1 MKNKALLVLIFLAI
15 DTFALYDQT
24 YQRALKG
31 DSNAQVEVG
40 DRYYSSN
47 FGKKTPD
54 YAEAL
59 KWYKKAAAQ
68 GNGKAL
74 DNLGTMYQYG
84 NGVERD
90 VVVAENLYRKAAKKG
105 DSSAM
110 FSLGV
115 ILDSR
120 DDAKAADWYIRYEAS
135 ESKLLGDNG
144 RGFFNIGYMH
154 YAGKG
159 FPEDKTQAA
168 VWFKKAMAKNNSQA
182 ACFLG
187 AMHIYGQGVTPNFN
201 KATKLLART
210 LNFSC
215 AEPHFIKLA
224 EFGNEP
230 AMVYLANR
238 YSGEAAYKW
247 LNILSDKGHAESQY
261 KLAKM
266 YRSGNGILENDSKA
280 LMWFQ
285 EAAAQGN
292 AAAQASLGDMYE
304 DGEGI
309 SKNNIKAFIWKSVAK
324 QQGHY
329 ASLYQLK
336 EELSVRQLNK
346 AQELAS
352 KCYESNFQDC
362 DPWLA
367 W

>member
-24 YQRALKG
+24 HQRALNG

-40 DRYYSSN
+40 NRYN
-47 FGKKTPD
+47 LFGEEKED

-59 KWYKKAAAQ
+59 KWYTMAAAQ
-68 GNGKAL
+68 GNRKAQFRIGL
-74 DNLGTMYQYG
+74 MYESG
-84 NGVERD
+84 LGVEKD
-90 VVVAENLYRKAAKKG
+90 VVVAEDLYRKSAKKG
-105 DSSAM
+105 ESSAM
-110 FSLGV
+110 LRLGY
-115 ILDSR
+115 ILELR
-120 DDAKAADWYIRYEAS
+120 DDAEAAEWYNRYEVS
-135 ESKLLGDNG
+135 ESKSYG
-144 RGFFNIGYMH
+144 RGIFRVGYMH
-154 YAGKG
+154 YAGIG
-159 FPEDKTQAA
+159 FPEDKTRAA
-168 VWFKKAMAKNNSQA
+168 VWFKKAMTKNNNQA
-182 ACFLG
+182 TCFLG
-187 AMHIYGQGVTPNFN
+187 SMHAYGQGVKKNLD
-201 KATKLLART
+201 KATELLARSGDW
-210 LNFSC
+210 SC
-215 AEPHFIKLA
+215 AEPHLIKLA

-230 AMVYLANR
+230 ALIYLANM
-238 YSGEAAYKW
+238 YSGEAAFKW
-247 LNILSDKGHAESQY
+247 LKILSEKGHAESQY
-261 KLAKM
+261 KLAEM

-292 AAAQASLGDMYE
+292 AAAQASLGDMYQ

-329 ASLYQLK
+329 ASLYRLK

>member
-1 MKNKALLVLIFLAI
+1 MKNKVLLVLIFLAI
-15 DTFALYDQT
+15 DTFALYDKTLQL
-24 YQRALKG
+24 ALNG

-40 DRYYSSN
+40 DRYYSSD
-47 FGKKTPD
+47 FGRKTPD

-59 KWYKKAAAQ
+59 KWYTMAAAQ
-68 GNGKAL
+68 GNGKAQYKI
-74 DNLGTMYQYG
+74 GSMYESG
-84 NGVERD
+84 VGVERD

-105 DSSAM
+105 DSAAI
-110 FSLGV
+110 FSLGF
-115 ILDSR
+115 ILESR

-135 ESKLLGDNG
+135 ESKYFGDAG
-144 RGFFNIGYMH
+144 RGFFRIGYMH

-159 FPEDKTQAA
+159 FPENKTRAA

-182 ACFLG
+182 GCFLG
-187 AMHIYGQGVTPNFN
+187 AMHIYGQGVKPNFD
-201 KATKLLART
+201 KATELLART
-210 LNFSC
+210 TNFSC
-215 AEPHFIKLA
+215 AEPHLLKLA

-230 AMVYLANR
+230 ALIYLANR
-238 YSGEAAYKW
+238 YSGEAAFKW
-247 LNILSDKGHAESQY
+247 LKILSDKGHAESQY

-292 AAAQASLGDMYE
+292 AAAQASLGDMYQ

-329 ASLYQLK
+329 ASLYRLK